1 MLTKDKITKLL
12 SSKIVDISP
21 MEIPHFRELKNIDI
35 ATKRIIKAIQNKQKI
50 VAVGDYDVDGVVAS
64 TIIAQFFQKI
74 GYPIEIVIP
83 NRFEEGYGLT
93 PKLLNKIDC
102 DIIITLD
109 NGISSYEASQIC
121 QKRGIELI
129 ITDHHTPTYPMPK
142 AYTIINPKQ
151 KGETFPFREICGAEV
166 AWYLCASINSALN
179 SKIDMR
185 EFLDYLVLAI
195 IADVMPLNHLNRILV
210 KMGLA
215 KLSKSTKPF
224 AITLRE
230 FFNKKEFNSEDVAFN
245 IAPRINSAG
254 RMDSAYNAYYFLN
267 STNLSMA
274 KRYFDILNQTNK
286 QRKDIEQK
294 ITSTAIQQANQKHFI
309 VASGEFHEGV
319 VGIVASR
326 LVEHFKLPAI
336 VFSDKG
342 ELLKGS
348 GRSLGDVNIYSL
360 ISDCA
365 ELLEGF
371 GGHKL
376 ACGLSI
382 KKENLDKFT
391 HKINTLA
398 QKLPSDYFYL
408 DEFILGELPLI
419 ECDFELVDILK
430 QFEPYGEANPRP
442 KFTAKVNI
450 ETIKHIKDNHFRL
463 TISQNNIYKDAII
476 FGYDGEFT
484 DRCEIVFTIREN
496 NFNSNKN
503 IQLLIQKITP
513 ILD

>member
-254 RMDSAYNAYYFLN
+254 RMDSAYSAYNFLN
-267 STNLSMA
+267 SENLSDA
-274 KRYFDILNQTNK
+274 RNLFELLNQTNEY
-286 QRKDIEQK
+286 RKAME
-294 ITSTAIQQANQKHFI
+294 
-309 VASGEFHEGV
+309 
-319 VGIVASR
+319 
-326 LVEHFKLPAI
+326 
-336 VFSDKG
+336 
-342 ELLKGS
+342 
-348 GRSLGDVNIYSL
+348 
-360 ISDCA
+360 
-365 ELLEGF
+365 
-371 GGHKL
+371 
-376 ACGLSI
+376 LSI
-382 KKENLDKFT
+382 FYF
-391 HKINTLA
+391 
-398 QKLPSDYFYL
+398 QFYL
-408 DEFILGELPLI
+408 
-419 ECDFELVDILK
+419 
-430 QFEPYGEANPRP
+430 
-442 KFTAKVNI
+442 KF
-450 ETIKHIKDNHFRL
+450 HR
-463 TISQNNIYKDAII
+463 
-476 FGYDGEFT
+476 
-484 DRCEIVFTIREN
+484 
-496 NFNSNKN
+496 
-503 IQLLIQKITP
+503 LIQKIN
-513 ILD
+513 

>member
-215 KLSKSTKPF
+215 KLSKSTMVISFTPLRYKQSRQKPPTPPTPKI
-224 AITLRE
+224 ITLVD
-230 FFNKKEFNSEDVAFN
+230 FIFSK
-245 IAPRINSAG
+245 
-254 RMDSAYNAYYFLN
+254 
-267 STNLSMA
+267 LS
-274 KRYFDILNQTNK
+274 
-286 QRKDIEQK
+286 
-294 ITSTAIQQANQKHFI
+294 
-309 VASGEFHEGV
+309 
-319 VGIVASR
+319 
-326 LVEHFKLPAI
+326 
-336 VFSDKG
+336 
-342 ELLKGS
+342 
-348 GRSLGDVNIYSL
+348 
-360 ISDCA
+360 
-365 ELLEGF
+365 
-371 GGHKL
+371 
-376 ACGLSI
+376 
-382 KKENLDKFT
+382 
-391 HKINTLA
+391 
-398 QKLPSDYFYL
+398 
-408 DEFILGELPLI
+408 
-419 ECDFELVDILK
+419 
-430 QFEPYGEANPRP
+430 P
-442 KFTAKVNI
+442 KSF
-450 ETIKHIKDNHFRL
+450 
-463 TISQNNIYKDAII
+463 
-476 FGYDGEFT
+476 
-484 DRCEIVFTIREN
+484 
-496 NFNSNKN
+496 
-503 IQLLIQKITP
+503 
-513 ILD
+513 